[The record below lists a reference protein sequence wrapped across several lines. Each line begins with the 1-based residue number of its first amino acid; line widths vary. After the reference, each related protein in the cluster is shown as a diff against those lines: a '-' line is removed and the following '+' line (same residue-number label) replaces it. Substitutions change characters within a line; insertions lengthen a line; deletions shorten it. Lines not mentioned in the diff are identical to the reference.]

1 MIQEK
6 IKSLTELLPLA
17 AEEKKRGKKIV
28 FTNGCFD
35 LLHAGHV
42 EYLEEARKSGDLLVV
57 GLNSDRSVRSI
68 KGVSR
73 PVNTQTARAVVL
85 AALEAVN
92 YIVVFNET
100 DPLELILEIKPDIV
114 VKGGDW
120 PVNRIVGAKEVKAY
134 GGSVKAIPY
143 VPGYSTTDL
152 IEKIRNLELGV
163 GGGER

>member
-42 EYLEEARKSGDLLVV
+42 EYLEEARKLGDLLVI
-57 GLNSDRSVRSI
+57 GLNSDRSVRAI
-68 KGVSR
+68 KGTAR

-85 AALEAVN
+85 AALECVQ
-92 YIVVFNET
+92 YVIVFNEA
-100 DPLELILEIKPDIV
+100 DPLQLILAIKPDIL

-120 PVNRIVGAKEVKAY
+120 PAAEIVGAKEVKAY
-134 GGSVKAIPY
+134 GGSVKIIPF

-152 IEKIRNLELGV
+152 IEKIRSLEFC
-163 GGGER
+163 

>member
-1 MIQEK
+1 MTVIQEK

-42 EYLEEARKSGDLLVV
+42 EYLEEARKLGDLLVV
-57 GLNSDRSVRSI
+57 GLNSDRSVRAI
-68 KGVSR
+68 KGTAR

-85 AALEAVN
+85 AAMECVQYVIL
-92 YIVVFNET
+92 FNEA
-100 DPLELILEIKPDIV
+100 DPLQLILAIKPDIL

-120 PVNRIVGAKEVKAY
+120 LATEVVGAKEVKAY
-134 GGSVKAIPY
+134 GGSVKTIPFI
-143 VPGYSTTDL
+143 PGYSTTDL
-152 IEKIRNLELGV
+152 IEKIRNLELCS
-163 GGGER
+163 E

>member
-6 IKSLTELLPLA
+6 IKSLTELLPLT

-42 EYLEEARKSGDLLVV
+42 EYLEEARKLGDLLVI
-57 GLNSDRSVRSI
+57 GLNSDRSVRAI
-68 KGVSR
+68 KGSAR

-85 AALEAVN
+85 AALECVQ
-92 YIVVFNET
+92 YVILFNEA
-100 DPLELILEIKPDIV
+100 DPLQLILAIKPDIL

-120 PVNRIVGAKEVKAY
+120 PAAEIVGAKEVKAY
-134 GGSVKAIPY
+134 GGSVKTIPF

-152 IEKIRNLELGV
+152 IEKIRGLEFCSG
-163 GGGER
+163 

>member
-6 IKSLTELLPLA
+6 IKSLIELLPLA

-35 LLHAGHV
+35 LIHAGHV
-42 EYLEEARKSGDLLVV
+42 EYLEEARKLGDLLVI
-57 GLNSDRSVRSI
+57 GLNSDRSVRAI
-68 KGVSR
+68 KGIAR

-85 AALEAVN
+85 AALECVQ
-92 YIVVFNET
+92 YVILFNEA
-100 DPLELILEIKPDIV
+100 DPLQLILAIKPDIL

-120 PVNRIVGAKEVKAY
+120 PAAEIVGAKEVKAY
-134 GGSVKAIPY
+134 GGSVKTIPF

-152 IEKIRNLELGV
+152 IEKIRGLEFCS
-163 GGGER
+163 E